1 MRTQTLLSTTTADT
15 SNVTGDSFKTYPDHY
30 ELTKGVNVATSG
42 VCTFVINDQNATA
55 TLQGSIDGTNFVT
68 VKATS
73 RSGSNIAEGYTVAI
87 FPFMRVALTG
97 VTAASVVKVDIAY
110 A

>member
-1 MRTQTLLSTTTADT
+1 MRTQTLLSTPTADT
-15 SNVTGDSFKTYPDHY
+15 SNVTGDSFESYPDHY
-30 ELTKGVNVATSG
+30 KLTKGVNVATSG
-42 VCTFVINDQNATA
+42 VCTFVINTQNATA

-97 VTAASVVKVDIAY
+97 VTAASVVKVDMAY